1 MSAHVVLLL
10 AVKQALA
17 LAVVI
22 EVKQFLLLPS
32 LRTAV
37 LEVVHDTNSMSLH
50 RCALALLEQ
59 CHEWDE
65 HELSVRKEA
74 QGRLEGLVK

>member
-37 LEVVHDTNSMSLH
+37 LEEEIDTNSMSLH
-50 RCALALLEQ
+50 RYALALLELY
-59 CHEWDE
+59 HEWDE
-65 HELSVRKEA
+65 RELSARTEA
-74 QGRLEGLVK
+74 RGRLGS